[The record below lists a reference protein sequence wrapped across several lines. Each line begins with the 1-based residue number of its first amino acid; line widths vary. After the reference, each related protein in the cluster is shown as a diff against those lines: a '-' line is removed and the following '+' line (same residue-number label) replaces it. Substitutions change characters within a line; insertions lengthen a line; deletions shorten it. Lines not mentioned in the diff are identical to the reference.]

1 MRIVGL
7 VGPKRSG
14 KSTAAEALVRE
25 RGFVSIGF
33 ADALK
38 DLALRVNPIL
48 PGPPL
53 AERLAWW
60 VDQYGWEYAKK
71 RPEVRRFLQE
81 LGTGVRDIDPNFWLR
96 AWEPKTIAAF
106 ESGISGVVV
115 PDVRFLNE
123 AAFLKDRHLVDALLI
138 RITRPGL
145 DTSDTHVS
153 ETEGI
158 EIECDAEI
166 TNVHSKA
173 WFESD
178 VLATVEL
185 WMETGSV
192 DPEAA

>member
-14 KSTAAEALVRE
+14 KTTAAEALVRE

-81 LGTGVRDIDPNFWLR
+81 LGCGVRDMVGEDSWVD
-96 AWEPKTIAAF
+96 AWARKRGVIEDLGTAA
-106 ESGISGVVV
+106 GIVV

-123 AAFLKDRHLVDALLI
+123 AREIKQDRYTEGLLI

-145 DTSDTHVS
+145 DAGDTHVS
-153 ETEGI
+153 ETEQAGI
-158 EIECDAEI
+158 QCDREILNGAGVDQLR
-166 TNVHSKA
+166 
-173 WFESD
+173 SD
-178 VLATVEL
+178 VLFAHDRWVST
-185 WMETGSV
+185 S
-192 DPEAA
+192 